1 MNNQGANNTGG
12 NPRPS
17 QPDGNA
23 LLGLNLPQKT
33 IMGVILVVAL
43 VAFELF
49 NFDTTRY
56 ALSNLLGDV
65 RFAVIPWMN
74 SRAGCPGWSAAVEAG
89 RLSGHMQQLEVYG
102 MSASL
107 LEIVDLGDGEIVLQ
121 RAEGDSEPL
130 VTIRFS
136 DESRI
141 YLMDNG
147 LEVAK
152 AMIQAGIQAAA
163 AIAEQN
169 EAEASSHTDSART
182 LH

>member
-1 MNNQGANNTGG
+1 
-12 NPRPS
+12 
-17 QPDGNA
+17 
-23 LLGLNLPQKT
+23 
-33 IMGVILVVAL
+33 
-43 VAFELF
+43 
-49 NFDTTRY
+49 
-56 ALSNLLGDV
+56 
-65 RFAVIPWMN
+65 
-74 SRAGCPGWSAAVEAG
+74 
-89 RLSGHMQQLEVYG
+89 

-121 RAEGDSEPL
+121 RADDDSEPL

-163 AIAEQN
+163 AIAEQGEQ
-169 EAEASSHTDSART
+169 EAAEEEPVSRM

>member
-1 MNNQGANNTGG
+1 
-12 NPRPS
+12 
-17 QPDGNA
+17 
-23 LLGLNLPQKT
+23 
-33 IMGVILVVAL
+33 
-43 VAFELF
+43 
-49 NFDTTRY
+49 
-56 ALSNLLGDV
+56 
-65 RFAVIPWMN
+65 
-74 SRAGCPGWSAAVEAG
+74 
-89 RLSGHMQQLEVYG
+89 

-121 RAEGDSEPL
+121 RAEDGSEPL

-141 YLMDNG
+141 YLLDNG

-163 AIAEQN
+163 AIAEQGEH
-169 EAEASSHTDSART
+169 EAATAADGSRI

>member
-1 MNNQGANNTGG
+1 
-12 NPRPS
+12 
-17 QPDGNA
+17 
-23 LLGLNLPQKT
+23 
-33 IMGVILVVAL
+33 
-43 VAFELF
+43 
-49 NFDTTRY
+49 
-56 ALSNLLGDV
+56 
-65 RFAVIPWMN
+65 
-74 SRAGCPGWSAAVEAG
+74 
-89 RLSGHMQQLEVYG
+89 

-121 RAEGDSEPL
+121 RAGDDSEPL

-163 AIAEQN
+163 AIAEQG
-169 EAEASSHTDSART
+169 EQETSEETTVSRM